1 MKSNLLIFL
10 AIHLVTPLI
19 RLIIYLRLLQQLKRE
34 KVEDPPVIDLFLTF
48 ATYGGPLL
56 VILTTLFWEW
66 SAMASLG
73 SFYLFILGPIVMG
86 VIAYRN
92 FKKRDVS
99 KYHEWTYQ
107 AGKAYFLFLVLSIF
121 IGFIVEY

>member
-1 MKSNLLIFL
+1 MIVFL
-10 AIHLVTPLI
+10 AIHLVTPMIGLI
-19 RLIIYLRLLQQLKRE
+19 FYLRLLQKIKIE
-34 KVEDPPVIDLFLTF
+34 NVEDPPIIDLFLTF
-48 ATYGGPLL
+48 ATYGGLL
-56 VILTTLFWEW
+56 LIILTTIFWEW

-73 SFYLFILGPIVMG
+73 PFYLFTLGPIVMG

-92 FKKRDVS
+92 YKKRNVS

-121 IGFIVEY
+121 IGVIVEH